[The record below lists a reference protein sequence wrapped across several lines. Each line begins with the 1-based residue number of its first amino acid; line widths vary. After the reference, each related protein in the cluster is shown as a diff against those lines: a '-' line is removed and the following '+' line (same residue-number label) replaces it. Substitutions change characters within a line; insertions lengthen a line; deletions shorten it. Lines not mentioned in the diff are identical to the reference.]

1 MDIVAMPQLGETVT
15 EGTITLWSK
24 AVGDQVEVDD
34 ALFEVSTEKVD
45 TEVPSA
51 VAGFVR
57 AILVA
62 EGDTVVIG
70 TPVAVITATAD
81 EEVDLDAVGA
91 AGSGRPAPTDGD
103 SDAGGNDHGDDR
115 RDGASISGSN
125 RSSLSGSTS
134 GSPTSRDRSRPTSF
148 SSSASA
154 GAVSHGPG
162 ARGSD
167 RASGRQE
174 RDVGGALS
182 PVVRRLLGEHGL
194 TPDDVAGTGRDGRIS
209 RADVLAAAAQR
220 YRTPSWRGS
229 NGPGPSDASSPAN
242 APMPPAEAAPQP
254 SMEVGERDEVID
266 FSKARTATAEHMA
279 RSLATAAHALVAVEV
294 DYHALDP
301 VRRAAGLSYLPFVA
315 RAVIDAVAEFPHL
328 NSSVD
333 VDRLI
338 VHRDVHLGVAVDV
351 DQAALMVPVVRDAS
365 DLRVRA
371 LSEAIADVADRARR
385 RRLGSDELSGGTITV
400 TNVGSY
406 GTFVTTPIINQP
418 QVAILSTDGVRMA
431 PVAVRTDDGTGVR
444 EWGVAVH
451 PVGNLS
457 LSFDHRAFDGAY
469 AAAFLARV
477 RDLLQT
483 RDWSGEVAS

>member
-1 MDIVAMPQLGETVT
+1 MPQLGETVT

-24 AVGDQVEVDD
+24 AVGDAVEVDD

-62 EGDTVVIG
+62 EGDTVIVG

-81 EEVDLDAVGA
+81 EDVDLDAVGA
-91 AGSGRPAPTDGD
+91 AGSGRPSSTDGD
-103 SDAGGNDHGDDR
+103 DRAVDDGLGSDSTRDVRAG
-115 RDGASISGSN
+115 
-125 RSSLSGSTS
+125 RSVGHGST
-134 GSPTSRDRSRPTSF
+134 GG
-148 SSSASA
+148 SASA
-154 GAVSHGPG
+154 GAPARRTHGG
-162 ARGSD
+162 GS
-167 RASGRQE
+167 QP
-174 RDVGGALS
+174 LS
-182 PVVRRLLGEHGL
+182 PVVRRLLSEHSL
-194 TPDDVAGTGRDGRIS
+194 ELSEVAGSGRDGRIT

-220 YRTPSWRGS
+220 DHVST
-229 NGPGPSDASSPAN
+229 NGGQAPAARP
-242 APMPPAEAAPQP
+242 APPQP
-254 SMEVGERDEVID
+254 SVEVGDRDEVVD

-279 RSLATAAHALVAVEV
+279 RSLATAAHALVVVEV
-294 DYHALDP
+294 DYSALDP
-301 VRRAAGLSYLPFVA
+301 VRRDAGLSYLPFVA
-315 RAVIDAVAEFPHL
+315 RAVIDAIGEFPHL

-351 DQAALMVPVVRDAS
+351 DREALMVPVIRNAG

-371 LSEAIADVADRARR
+371 LSTAISDVADRARR
-385 RRLGSDELSGGTITV
+385 RRLGADELSGGTITV

-431 PVAVRTDDGTGVR
+431 PVAVRTDDGSGPRT
-444 EWGVAVH
+444 WGVAVH

-457 LSFDHRAFDGAY
+457 LSFDHRAVDGAY

-477 RDLLQT
+477 RELLQT
-483 RDWSGEVAS
+483 RDWRVEVSP